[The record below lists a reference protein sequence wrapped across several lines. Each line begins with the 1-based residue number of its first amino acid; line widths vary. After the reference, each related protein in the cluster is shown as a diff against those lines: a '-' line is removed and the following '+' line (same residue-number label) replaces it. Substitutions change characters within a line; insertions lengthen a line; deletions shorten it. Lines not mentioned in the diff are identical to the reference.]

1 MGKIKLDKNDV
12 ALIKQFISEGKKDGE
27 IAKIFDVSRKHIS
40 NIRRGKSW
48 NYEYK

>member
-12 ALIKQFISEGKKDGE
+12 ALIKQYVADGKKDKY
-27 IAKIFDVSRKHIS
+27 IAQLFNVSRKHIS